1 MSLPGDGKS
10 LVLSAIDIVQLIGQS
25 VKLTRRGKDYVGLC
39 PFHQERTPSF
49 YVIPAK
55 QYFHCFG
62 CKSAGNAIDFVIK
75 RDRVDFKE
83 ALELLARQ
91 AGLELPRSDG
101 QKRSAGE
108 RQSLLEA
115 CSAAAGLF
123 DKWLQHPQTG
133 EAARAYLENRGF
145 TAESVRRFSI
155 GFAPDAWDSI
165 ASALSRKFPS
175 ALLLQAG
182 LVKARDSGGGVY
194 DVFRNRLMFPI
205 RDETGRTIAFGGRI
219 MPGPEADKTAKYLN
233 SPETPLF
240 HKGRAVFGLDLA
252 KQKVIETRTVAIVEG
267 YTDVVMAHQYGAS
280 NVVSILGTAMTEGHV
295 ALLRRFA
302 ERIVLL
308 FDADAAGDAAVN
320 RTVELFL
327 TQPIEIAIATIPEGL
342 DPDEFLLKYGTQA
355 FNDLLSNAVDALT
368 YKWEQ
373 LRGEFASAGGLT
385 GQQKAVSAYL
395 ELLSAA
401 RANGPVDPLRW
412 GMALNQVAKLVGIPV
427 DDLHRRFGS
436 PNATGGRGVGG
447 RATIRRSG
455 GTVSD
460 VAQAPPDGSPTVH
473 DGPVARGPPTARDRA
488 ERWLL
493 GAVLREP
500 SRWDEIQQ
508 EVQPQDFT
516 DDRRQRLAELF
527 WDVARHDGH
536 LELHELLSLMGD
548 DAGMRTLAVTLV
560 EEVEAL
566 SDAEQVVSSAVQH
579 IRRSR
584 ERVEESQKLAQLD
597 RAGRS
602 AQPSDREPGD
612 EVSLLQ
618 QLQEQAR
625 RRACG
630 GN

>member
-1 MSLPGDGKS
+1 MGALGEGKS
-10 LVLSAIDIVQLIGQS
+10 LVLSAVDIVQLIAQS

-39 PFHQERTPSF
+39 PFHQEKTPSF
-49 YVIPAK
+49 YVIPSK

-62 CKSAGNAIDFVIK
+62 CKAAGNAIDFVIK
-75 RDRVDFKE
+75 RDRVEFKE

-91 AGLELPRSDG
+91 AGVDLPRSEG
-101 QKRSAGE
+101 QKRSVGE
-108 RQSLLEA
+108 RQALLEA
-115 CSAAAGLF
+115 CSTAAGLF
-123 DKWLQHPQTG
+123 DKWLQHPQVG
-133 EAARAYLENRGF
+133 SAARAYLEQRGF
-145 TAESVRRFSI
+145 TVESIRRFNI
-155 GFAPDAWDSI
+155 GFAPDAWDSL
-165 ASALSRKFPS
+165 AAAMLRKFPQ

-182 LVKARDSGGGVY
+182 LLKARDSGGGAY

-240 HKGRAVFGLDLA
+240 QKGRAVFGLDLA
-252 KQKVIETRTVAIVEG
+252 KQRVIETRTVAIVEG
-267 YTDVVMAHQYGAS
+267 YTDVVMAHQYGAT

-302 ERIVLL
+302 DRIVLL
-308 FDADAAGDAAVN
+308 FDADAAGDAAVS

-327 TQPIEIAIATIPEGL
+327 TQPIEIGIGTIPHGL
-342 DPDEFLLKYGTQA
+342 DPDEFLLKHGTGA
-355 FNDLLSNAVDALT
+355 FHDLLDRAVDALT

-373 LRGEFASAGGLT
+373 LRRQFASAGGLT
-385 GQQKAVSAYL
+385 GQQKAVAAYL
-395 ELLSAA
+395 ELLAGA
-401 RANGPVDPLRW
+401 RSSGPIDPLRW
-412 GMALNQVAKLVGIPV
+412 GMALNQVAKLIGMPV

-436 PNATGGRGVGG
+436 GVGG
-447 RATIRRSG
+447 GRRSNRPVVRRSVAG
-455 GTVSD
+455 ASD
-460 VAQAPPDGSPTVH
+460 VAQDQQSAAGSVDRPT
-473 DGPVARGPPTARDRA
+473 GSLTARDRS

-508 EVQPQDFT
+508 VVQPQDFT
-516 DDRRQRLAELF
+516 DDRRVRLAELF

-536 LELHELLSLMGD
+536 LELHELLSLMGED
-548 DAGMRTLAVTLV
+548 DGMKTLAVTLV

-566 SDAEQVVSSAVQH
+566 SDAEQVVRSAVQH

-584 ERVEESQKLAQLD
+584 DRVEESQKLAQLD

-602 AQPSDREPGD
+602 DNPVEPAADD

-625 RRACG
+625 KRACG